1 MFRLFKNIGDRRMK
15 IESITK
21 ALEKNKTK
29 LLDEQSES
37 AMNIRIKKSKELTKI
52 LEDSGFE
59 FVGSGL
65 SREVY
70 ADRFRNIVVKLEV
83 NNEDKNFN
91 QNKQEV
97 KNWLQ
102 LSSEVKK
109 FFLPILAYAEDYSWL
124 VMPFAPSIEKDEERI
139 NFEKELRKDDI
150 YYEDFCW
157 SNIGVYKGKAVIRD
171 YGYGNFKDW
180 IRKEV
185 SDQIRELKGNR

>member
-70 ADRFRNIVVKLEV
+70 ADRFRDIVVKLEV
-83 NNEDKNFN
+83 NDGDENFN

-97 KNWLQ
+97 ENWLQ
-102 LSSEVKK
+102 LSSKVKK
-109 FFLPILAYAEDYSWL
+109 FFLPILAYAKDYSWL
-124 VMPFAPSIEKDEERI
+124 VMPFAPSIEEEEESI
-139 NFEKELRKDDI
+139 NFEEELRKNDI
-150 YYEDFCW
+150 YYEDFGR
-157 SNIGVYKGKAVIRD
+157 SNIGVYKGEAVIRD
-171 YGYGNFKDW
+171 YGYGNSKDW